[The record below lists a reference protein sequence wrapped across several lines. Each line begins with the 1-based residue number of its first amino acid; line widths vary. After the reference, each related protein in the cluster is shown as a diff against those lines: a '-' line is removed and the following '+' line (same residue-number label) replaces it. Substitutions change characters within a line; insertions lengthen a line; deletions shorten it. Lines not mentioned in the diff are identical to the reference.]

1 MRPPTL
7 RRRAQSGR
15 GFTLIEMV
23 FSMVI
28 LLVAGVGAIA
38 AIIYTRQSMELD
50 KQRIAALNY
59 CRQAIEAA
67 STLADVE
74 PGVKQLVP
82 FNAPGLEIQ
91 ANVEVQYLP
100 INSDGTIYWATPLAA
115 RPPDQ
120 PVFCRVTVTWESTG
134 SWTRPHRVSMCTII
148 RAGTT

>member
-1 MRPPTL
+1 MGRREARLRPT
-7 RRRAQSGR
+7 R
-15 GFTLIEMV
+15 GFTLVEMV
-23 FSMVI
+23 FSMLI
-28 LLVAGVGAIA
+28 LLVAGVGAIG
-38 AIIYTRQSMELD
+38 AIVYTRQSMELE
-50 KQRIAALNY
+50 KQRLAALNY

-82 FNAPGLEIQ
+82 FNAPGLEIL
-91 ANVEVQYLP
+91 ANVEVEYYP

-120 PVFCRVTVTWESTG
+120 PVFCRVSVTWESTG
-134 SWTRPHRVSMCTII
+134 SWSRPRRVSMVTII